1 MVDLIAIFSKCA
13 SMCLLLLIVETE
25 MVTAPTHAHHT
36 VIANWVTLCPPDKS
50 ESSMRIRVQQT
61 RWPALI
67 SITMPDQGLPA
78 WATSAS
84 NLCYG
89 GLRCHLNP
97 SEVGKM
103 LCPVKQLKLY
113 LRDLGTNLGGRQ
125 RLFIHWNWNSTIRD
139 IMRSHIS
146 RWIVETVT
154 GVYTG
159 ADREYDHV
167 TAHEVRA
174 LSASWAYNCRVAL
187 PDILS
192 AAFRRSPG
200 VLRNSYRGDMAC
212 IADWMSTLG
221 PMVVAQQVVFHSGS
235 RTKVFVFSTL
245 YLG

>member
-50 ESSMRIRVQQT
+50 ESSVRIRVRQT

-67 SITMPDQGLPA
+67 SIKMPDQGLPA
-78 WATSAS
+78 WATSVS

-89 GLRCHLNP
+89 GLWCHLNP

-159 ADREYDHV
+159 ADREYDHA

-174 LSASWAYNCRVAL
+174 LSASWAYNCQVAL

-192 AAFRRSPG
+192 AAFGGRQESCEIPIG
-200 VLRNSYRGDMAC
+200 ETWHVLLIGCLLWVQWWSHNKSCFTVEVEQKFLFSAPC
-212 IADWMSTLG
+212 I
-221 PMVVAQQVVFHSGS
+221 
-235 RTKVFVFSTL
+235 
-245 YLG
+245 

>member
-1 MVDLIAIFSKCA
+1 
-13 SMCLLLLIVETE
+13 
-25 MVTAPTHAHHT
+25 MVTAPTHVRHT
-36 VIANWVTLCPPDKS
+36 FIANWVTVCTPEWVVRAHQS
-50 ESSMRIRVQQT
+50 TANQVT
-61 RWPALI
+61 CLI

-78 WATSAS
+78 RATSVS

-89 GLRCHLNP
+89 GLWSHLNP

-113 LRDLGTNLGGRQ
+113 LRDSGTNPGGRQ
-125 RLFIHWNWNSTIRD
+125 PLFIHWNWNSTIRD

-146 RWIVETVT
+146 RWIVETVK
-154 GVYTG
+154 GVYTW

-174 LSASWAYNCRVAL
+174 LSASWSYNCQVAL

-192 AAFRRSPG
+192 AAFWRSPG
-200 VLRNSYRGDMAC
+200 VLQNSYRGDMAC
-212 IADWMSTLG
+212 IADWMSPLG
-221 PMVVAQQVVFHSGS
+221 PGAVAQQVVFHSGS
-235 RTKVFVFSTL
+235 RTQVFVFSIL